1 MSNLSDPNLGSRRFT
16 FVSLGSTKAS
26 RTRNYFRGVQSKNVE
41 ASWVDTSFFDLCK
54 SLIRRDDLIIK
65 GENNVITVCSPSHIL
80 VLPFVLIYLFQ
91 ISSYLCVAFS
101 FH

>member
-16 FVSLGSTKAS
+16 FVSLSSTKAS
-26 RTRNYFRGVQSKNVE
+26 RTINYYRGVQSKNVE

-80 VLPFVLIYLFQ
+80 VVPFVFFSRY
-91 ISSYLCVAFS
+91 SSSFRCRVATI
-101 FH
+101 